1 MNFELNEEQQM
12 LADTVE
18 RLVRNTYS
26 FEQREVF
33 YQSPRG
39 ASCQSWALPRCQSL
53 PSTKA
58 SAAQA
63 WKTCW

>member
-26 FEQREVF
+26 FLLHLLFLLRNTYIF
-33 YQSPRG
+33 S
-39 ASCQSWALPRCQSL
+39 
-53 PSTKA
+53 
-58 SAAQA
+58 
-63 WKTCW
+63 